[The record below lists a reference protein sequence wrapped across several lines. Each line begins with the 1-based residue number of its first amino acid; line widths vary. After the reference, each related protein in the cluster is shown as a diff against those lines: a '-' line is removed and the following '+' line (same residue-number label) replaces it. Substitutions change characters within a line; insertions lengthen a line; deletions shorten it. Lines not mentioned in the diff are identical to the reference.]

1 VEDLGALAFEPR
13 AFACGHDGYG
23 EFGGG
28 HRPLWS
34 HVRFW
39 TDYGGCTRRAQV

>member
-1 VEDLGALAFEPR
+1 VEDLGALAFEAS
-13 AFACGHDGYG
+13 AFACGHDGDG
-23 EFGGG
+23 EVWAG

-39 TDYGGCTRRAQV
+39 RH